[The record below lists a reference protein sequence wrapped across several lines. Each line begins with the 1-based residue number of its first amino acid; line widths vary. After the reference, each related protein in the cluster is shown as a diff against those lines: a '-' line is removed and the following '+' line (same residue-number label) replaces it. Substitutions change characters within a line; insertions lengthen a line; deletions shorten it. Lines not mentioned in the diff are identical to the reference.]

1 MGTINMTL
9 QNDISKAVSVMKRG
23 GVILYPTDTVWGIGC
38 DATSSD
44 AIRRVYEIK
53 RRSDSK
59 ALISLVSDIDML
71 ERFVGNV
78 PLSVADFLEKSDR
91 PTTVVYPSCRL
102 LAPELLADDGSAGIR
117 VTSEI
122 YSRGLCQELGVPVVS
137 TSANISGEPAPA
149 LFSEI
154 SDEIISAVDYVADFR
169 RDDSTVSAPS
179 RVVKLN
185 SDGSFIILR
194 P

>member
-1 MGTINMTL
+1 MTL

-44 AIRRVYEIK
+44 AVRRVYEIK

>member
-9 QNDISKAVSVMKRG
+9 QNDIFKAVSVMKRG

-44 AIRRVYEIK
+44 AVRRVYEIK

-59 ALISLVSDIDML
+59 ALISLVSDIAI
-71 ERFVGNV
+71 
-78 PLSVADFLEKSDR
+78 PSSVADFLKKSDR

-154 SDEIISAVDYVADFR
+154 SEEIISAVDYVADFR

>member
-9 QNDISKAVSVMKRG
+9 QNDIFKAVSVMKRG
-23 GVILYPTDTVWGIGC
+23 GAILYPTDTVWGIGC

-44 AIRRVYEIK
+44 AVRRVYEIK

-71 ERFVGNV
+71 ERFVGNI
-78 PLSVADFLEKSDR
+78 PSSVADFLKKSDR

-154 SDEIISAVDYVADFR
+154 SEEIISAVDYVADFR

>member
-44 AIRRVYEIK
+44 AVRRVYEIK

>member
-1 MGTINMTL
+1 M
-9 QNDISKAVSVMKRG
+9 AVSVMKRG

-44 AIRRVYEIK
+44 AVRRVYEIK

-122 YSRGLCQELGVPVVS
+122 YSRDLCQELGVPVVS
-137 TSANISGEPAPA
+137 TSANISGKPAPA

>member
-44 AIRRVYEIK
+44 AVRRVYEIK
-53 RRSDSK
+53 QRSDSK
-59 ALISLVSDIDML
+59 ALISLSSDIDML